1 MIRNI
6 PFPVYIASA
15 WLLLY
20 IILIALDAPLKITGM
35 VSFLSPFLIT
45 WMTLAVLKS
54 KTTVKE
60 LRSEEEWGY
69 ADKNKEELNTF

>member
-1 MIRNI
+1 MKRNI
-6 PFPVYIASA
+6 PVPVYIASA

-20 IILIALDAPLKITGM
+20 IILISFDAPLKITGM
-35 VSFLSPFLIT
+35 VSFLSPFLIV

-54 KTTVKE
+54 KTIVKE
-60 LRSEEEWGY
+60 LCNKEEWGY